1 MTHSEVII
9 LRLLTRRDLYGYQID
24 QLIEENKM
32 RYWADIG
39 FSSIYNVLNKLE
51 NKALVSS
58 YYVKEQ
64 GSPKRKV
71 YRISEQGRTELRG
84 EVKRMLAEPSDHHDD
99 FAVALVSSDV
109 LSDSEFQQCL
119 AEYRSYLQR
128 KLQFFREE
136 LPQRTIQKQRVAMA
150 IERFARIIA
159 AEIQWLDEK

>member
-128 KLQFFREE
+128 KLQCFREE